1 MRKNKN
7 LNNGE
12 DTIDVLE
19 TVGLILTVGQVLV
32 TVLNFLRRFKKQ

>member
-19 TVGLILTVGQVLV
+19 TVGLILTVGQVIV

>member
-19 TVGLILTVGQVLV
+19 TVGLILTVGQVIV
-32 TVLNFLRRFKKQ
+32 MVLNFLRRFKKQ

>member
-1 MRKNKN
+1 MKKNKN

-19 TVGLILTVGQVLV
+19 TVGLILTVGQVIV

>member
-7 LNNGE
+7 LNNSE

-19 TVGLILTVGQVLV
+19 TVGLILTVGQVIV

>member
-7 LNNGE
+7 LKNGE

-19 TVGLILTVGQVLV
+19 TVGLILTVGQVIV

>member
-19 TVGLILTVGQVLV
+19 AVGLILTVGQVIV

>member
-7 LNNGE
+7 LNSGE

-19 TVGLILTVGQVLV
+19 TVGLILTVGQVIV